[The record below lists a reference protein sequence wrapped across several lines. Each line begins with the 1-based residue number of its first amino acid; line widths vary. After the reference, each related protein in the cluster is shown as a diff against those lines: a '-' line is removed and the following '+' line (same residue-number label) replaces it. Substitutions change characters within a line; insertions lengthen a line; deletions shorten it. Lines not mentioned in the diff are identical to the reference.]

1 MPHES
6 HPSGAQDM
14 AVILQTWFPGCFKSL
29 SNLKLIARGLEG
41 CLFQRGSHPASTCR
55 NSNTSQYAAR
65 LSMASLAGTDQY
77 RYIRSWPICDQCICM
92 VTLETLQ
99 PLACALM
106 LRAVRRS
113 TSGQRMFTDPFFT
126 SLSHAYVRASVQ
138 RRCLV
143 RSSLRTHSSCT
154 LTHTAGL
161 LAYTYASSFP
171 SMLAP
176 SFRVARVW

>member
-41 CLFQRGSHPASTCR
+41 CLLQRGSHPASTCR
-55 NSNTSQYAAR
+55 NRNTSQCATR

-77 RYIRSWPICDQCICM
+77 RYIRSWPICDQCIWS
-92 VTLETLQ
+92 LQ
-99 PLACALM
+99 PLPCALI
-106 LRAVRRS
+106 LHAVRRS
-113 TSGQRMFTDPFFT
+113 TSGQRMFTDLFFT
-126 SLSHAYVRASVQ
+126 SLSHSYVRPSVQ

-143 RSSLRTHSSCT
+143 CSSQRTHSSCT

-161 LAYTYASSFP
+161 LAYTYASSLP
-171 SMLAP
+171 SMHAS